1 MGLQRTVP
9 LWAVRCRTLRVVG
22 VDSLMVNAS
31 NFDHNPEA
39 FTQEKAKETEALIRR
54 AEERLAAAK
63 AEEES
68 RQAVLKAQAEKK
80 A

>member
-1 MGLQRTVP
+1 
-9 LWAVRCRTLRVVG
+9 
-22 VDSLMVNAS
+22 MVNAS